1 MDTLTSTSKS
11 FSSTTQSYDNIS
23 EVDVAS
29 ASNSHWHAVRR
40 DIYDNIIHKSRV
52 FSRQQSIYDDKKTIK
67 SKELSFVDSG
77 LDQKESDDISD
88 DGSEGDKASDDEEK
102 STTSREF
109 DTDLDASD
117 EGESEDEAKEDIDI
131 GHYSYIHACEQLGN
145 PPIRK
150 IFEQLQTQ
158 EISVQYVG
166 LNTNDV
172 IALAYGLLHN
182 SRVESVDIEDNRMSE
197 EGMLHVIELLNYN
210 NVISSLSLS
219 NNRMTVNCAGML
231 KEAISNNAWLTHL
244 NLSGTKFGDD
254 GAKHLGLAIRSN
266 ISIIWMNLS
275 HNDIGVTGAQHI
287 GRALSINDTLEVLDL
302 SWNHI
307 RRMGALAICKGL
319 QENSSIVNFNL
330 SMNGFGIEGSLAL
343 ENVFKENMSLKCID
357 LSNNRINWD
366 GLVYLTRGLRKN
378 NVLRILKL
386 GDNPLPVDGIQ
397 NLLHAVSSHRSNLT
411 HLSLENVP
419 VNVKVMEEVHIIAS
433 RRLFTITHGGVL
445 DSTDMFGIKR
455 GRGPKYIST
464 LSVIHKRREDPFT
477 LLIRFIGMMGIRIL
491 DLFRIF
497 ESGAQSTV
505 SKDNF
510 IRGVKKVGA
519 PLSDREIELVAKRLA
534 RKGQISYSILANGV
548 RNHMREEKKED
559 KRQETIEVKKQEHR
573 KNFLKSDLGEVKP
586 PDVKELTMYKTVAG
600 KNFARIMSSSNMLS
614 SRKESPSPTSS
625 RVSLLPRLVDK
636 IVTIN
641 RSAKSILSQET
652 HRLESAKR
660 RKRQKIFSIV

>member
-1 MDTLTSTSKS
+1 MEIQKLMAFST
-11 FSSTTQSYDNIS
+11 
-23 EVDVAS
+23 
-29 ASNSHWHAVRR
+29 
-40 DIYDNIIHKSRV
+40 HKKL
-52 FSRQQSIYDDKKTIK
+52 FQQEYIPAKTY
-67 SKELSFVDSG
+67 
-77 LDQKESDDISD
+77 
-88 DGSEGDKASDDEEK
+88 
-102 STTSREF
+102 
-109 DTDLDASD
+109 